1 MKILYIVRGLP
12 GSGKSTVAGKLSDRV
27 IEADYYFSCFNS
39 KSGEIEYNFNPSK
52 LGAAHK
58 WCRDNV
64 ENHMKMSEDIAVSN
78 TFTQKWEVEP
88 YIELAKK
95 YGYDVQIIT
104 VQSNFKNVH
113 GVPESTI
120 EKMKARWENFTLDD
134 F

>member
-1 MKILYIVRGLP
+1 MRIP
-12 GSGKSTVAGKLSDRV
+12 GSGKTTIAKKLANRV
-27 IEADYYFSCFNS
+27 IEADSYFYCYNS
-39 KSGEIEYNFNPSK
+39 KTHEIEYNFIPSEIGK
-52 LGAAHK
+52 AHK

-64 ENHMKMSEDIAVSN
+64 ENHMCNGDDIAVSN
-78 TFTQKWEVEP
+78 TFTQKWEAAP

-95 YGYDVQIIT
+95 YGYAVQIIT

-113 GVPESTI
+113 DVPQATI